1 VGLLR
6 PPDPYA
12 RTPPVSAKTLVKGC
26 LRRKSS
32 NDFKGVRGVYR
43 TVRPNWRGGS
53 EPVAETTSIVSGV
66 AQRYASALF
75 EVALD
80 GGAVDAVGADLDTFE
95 ALLGESADLVRLVQS
110 PVFSAEEQTRAIGAV
125 VAKAGIGGMAA
136 NFISLAARNR
146 RLFVLPDMIKS
157 FRQFAAAHRGEQ
169 DAEVTS
175 VSPLTEDQIS
185 SLKSALQG
193 VAKGKDIRIVPKVD
207 PSIIGGLIVK
217 VGSRMIDTSLKT
229 KLTSL
234 KVALK
239 EVR

>member
-1 VGLLR
+1 MFQPRL
-6 PPDPYA
+6 
-12 RTPPVSAKTLVKGC
+12 
-26 LRRKSS
+26 S
-32 NDFKGVRGVYR
+32 NDFRGVRGGCR

-75 EVALD
+75 EVALEQ
-80 GGAVDAVGADLDTFE
+80 GAVDQVGADLDTFDT
-95 ALLGESADLVRLVQS
+95 LLTESTDLVRLVKS
-110 PVFSAEEQTRAIGAV
+110 PVFSAEEQARAVGAV
-125 VAKAGIGGMAA
+125 LARAGSGGFAA

-146 RLFVLPDMIKS
+146 RLFVLPDMIRS
-157 FRQFAAAHRGEQ
+157 YRQFAAAHRGEQ

-175 VSPLTEDQIS
+175 VTALTEDQVS

>member
-1 VGLLR
+1 MLGHPR
-6 PPDPYA
+6 F
-12 RTPPVSAKTLVKGC
+12 
-26 LRRKSS
+26 RRGKLSGGEVRS
-32 NDFKGVRGVYR
+32 KLSKDFKGVRGGCR

-75 EVALD
+75 EVALE
-80 GGAVDAVGADLDTFE
+80 GNAVDAVGADLDNFD
-95 ALLGESADLVRLVQS
+95 ALLSESADLARLVRS
-110 PVFSAEEQTRAIGAV
+110 PVFSAEEQTRAVGAV
-125 VAKAGIGGMAA
+125 LAKAGIGGIAA
-136 NFISLAARNR
+136 NFIGIAARNR
-146 RLFVLPDMIKS
+146 RLFVLPDMIKA
-157 FRQFAAAHRGEQ
+157 FRALAAAHRGEQ
-169 DAEVTS
+169 AAEV
-175 VSPLTEDQIS
+175 VSATPLTEDQVA
-185 SLKSALQG
+185 SLSSALSG
-193 VAKGKDIRIVPKVD
+193 VAQGKTIRIVPKVD